1 MNEHFY
7 QDIMVQTYRN
17 DNYSDPTKLFIILS
31 LTAEKKLKP
40 VYSLYEIAKYVYR
53 LYISNLSL
61 TNNNFN
67 IVIRNIEKYGIS
79 DIVPIVYL
87 VCTQWI
93 REQKNDSLKVT
104 NENLYVRLDDYSD
117 QSLNVI
123 RTICNAL
130 LQKYYKCSINEMF
143 SYEEV
148 KLIDDRD
155 IDLFGKSSIKKLIFE
170 ELQYCP
176 LCENIVYDDLYVT
189 HILFND
195 ETQDDN
201 DSINPNNLLLM
212 CRDEWIDYEK
222 GLFVFDEF
230 GKVVNKGSML
240 VNNRMRLSQRLLNS
254 ERKAYII
261 KHYELSK

>member
-1 MNEHFY
+1 
-7 QDIMVQTYRN
+7 
-17 DNYSDPTKLFIILS
+17 
-31 LTAEKKLKP
+31 
-40 VYSLYEIAKYVYR
+40 
-53 LYISNLSL
+53 
-61 TNNNFN
+61 
-67 IVIRNIEKYGIS
+67 
-79 DIVPIVYL
+79 
-87 VCTQWI
+87 
-93 REQKNDSLKVT
+93 
-104 NENLYVRLDDYSD
+104 
-117 QSLNVI
+117 
-123 RTICNAL
+123 
-130 LQKYYKCSINEMF
+130 MF